1 MQYQEYLRT
10 VHYQETRKTPD
21 TITDKTPDNDALNY
35 DFWPDVLKDD
45 GTYRKG
51 PKGDIH
57 DMVDAK

>member
-10 VHYQETRKTPD
+10 AHYQETRKAPD
-21 TITDKTPDNDALNY
+21 TITDNDVVNY
-35 DFWPDVLKDD
+35 DFWPVVLMYD

-51 PKGDIH
+51 PEGDIH